1 LDYLT
6 QELVPLALFDP
17 NLTDEDKNKLAHTL
31 ISTTRPTEFA
41 VGKPK
46 PPTINWRPDD
56 QPSLSDLIGDY
67 KYSCFD
73 IKERESLAQLVEQHR
88 SYFSISNMSKE
99 AMEIL

>member
-1 LDYLT
+1 MHLLAKETIHSINLHLDYLT

-31 ISTTRPTEFA
+31 ISTSRPTEFA

-56 QPSLSDLIGDY
+56 QPTLSDLIGERSFLIIIESYIYFLFTY
-67 KYSCFD
+67 KFTL
-73 IKERESLAQLVEQHR
+73 R
-88 SYFSISNMSKE
+88 
-99 AMEIL
+99 